1 MKNALVLLVAL
12 AASTRLS
19 ADDGPG
25 EAALEFLRGLT
36 EENGVF
42 AVEGTAV
49 SPDIP
54 EARRADIAQRLSR
67 LGRQIRPGDLRLLDQ
82 KLDGDLAGVLV
93 SQITDF
99 DSSSVQ
105 VHAVGLVKGGDK
117 WLPAPL
123 PSSFDSTGLS
133 LRPGF
138 LPRVKDLENWML
150 RSRSEQ
156 LVRLKDDSFS
166 LLFEEMR
173 KLRSPDELHEAAP
186 EKLAADFL
194 AALRARSLPGALALL
209 GGLEARR
216 PSEWEDTF
224 QVLARLMRSPVIKH
238 PGWRLLAAPEAAR
251 AVVLTEQDGEDG
263 MVSIVALDPSA
274 NLFQR
279 PEARAIHLPFV
290 RSKAG
295 MWRIRLPQELLM
307 TAAAAQEQQDEADEE
322 EQNLDAEIIAAFP
335 AKLRETAAAAPEASP
350 HAAVKALFEALR
362 GATLQDLV
370 PRIALDADPALA
382 LDGLTR
388 AARLWQRLHRP
399 EQIAGPVL
407 LEIHE
412 SGDDACALVQVFSAS
427 TPEKA
432 ELEEVYFQRDDSGW
446 LVNPGFSGDSALGAV
461 KEGKEFKEWAGQQRP
476 AREKD
481 WSAGL
486 TMRLGGIAA
495 DSAPAEDE
503 ARRVV
508 EAWREAI
515 LKRDAASMFEQSAC
529 FDDDAGLSRLLRNSG
544 YEMLGR
550 QKGDILGVHRAG
562 RWAAVSLRVPAA
574 PGDDS
579 ADAYPLYVIA
589 ATPGGP
595 RVLPELDL
603 FDPLT
608 RGREFLNRKVWERLA
623 ARLPDGAS
631 GELESI
637 YEKHRT
643 ISAADREAR
652 PKTAE

>member
-1 MKNALVLLVAL
+1 MKALVLLVAL
-12 AASTRLS
+12 AASTRLP
-19 ADDGPG
+19 AAEGPG
-25 EAALEFLRGLT
+25 EAALKFLRGLT
-36 EENGVF
+36 EEDGIF
-42 AVEGTAV
+42 AVGETAV

-54 EARRADIAQRLSR
+54 EARRADIAQRLTR
-67 LGRQIRPGDLRLLDQ
+67 LGRQIRPGDLRVLEQ
-82 KLDGDLAGVLV
+82 KLDGDLAAVLV
-93 SQITDF
+93 SQITNF

-105 VHAVGLVKGGDK
+105 IHAVGLVKGGDK

-123 PSSFDSTGLS
+123 PSSFASTGLS

-138 LPRVKDLENWML
+138 LQRAKELENWML

-156 LVRLKDDSFS
+156 LLRLKDDSFT

-209 GGLEARR
+209 GGLEAQR

-224 QVLARLMRSPVIKH
+224 QALARLMRAPAINH

-251 AVVLTEQDGEDG
+251 AIVLTEQDGDDG
-263 MVSIVALDPSA
+263 IVSIVALDPAA
-274 NLFQR
+274 NVNQR
-279 PEARAIHLPFV
+279 PEARAVHLPFV

-307 TAAAAQEQQDEADEE
+307 TAAAAQAQQDEADDEDV
-322 EQNLDAEIIAAFP
+322 DAEIVAAFP
-335 AKLRETAAAAPEASP
+335 AKLRETVAAAPAASP
-350 HAAVKALFEALR
+350 HAAAKLLMAALR
-362 GATLQDLV
+362 GASLQELV
-370 PRIALDADPALA
+370 PLIALDANPALA

-388 AARLWQRLHRP
+388 AARLWQRFHRP
-399 EQIAGPVL
+399 EQIAVPVL

-427 TPEKA
+427 TPEKP

-461 KEGKEFKEWAGQQRP
+461 KEGREFKEWAGQQRP

-481 WSAGL
+481 WSEGM

-495 DSAPAEDE
+495 DSAPSEDE
-503 ARRVV
+503 ARRVIDT
-508 EAWREAI
+508 WREAI
-515 LKRDAASMFEQSAC
+515 LKQDISVMLEQSAC
-529 FDDDAGLSRLLRNSG
+529 FDDAAGVSRLLRNSG

-550 QKGDILGVHRAG
+550 QKGDILGIHRAG
-562 RWAAVSLRVPAA
+562 RWAAVSMRVPAA

-623 ARLPDGAS
+623 DRLPDGAS

-643 ISAADREAR
+643 LSAADREQR